1 MKNGYYLLELLIP
14 DYIKHL
20 TYIIILI
27 IVLQGR

>member
-1 MKNGYYLLELLIP
+1 MATICLELLVP
-14 DYIKHL
+14 DYTKHL